1 MTKLIND
8 YVGVFTQR
16 SEHIKN
22 AVNLCVEYWLPEPAP
37 LILLFTTIGKVLVK
51 QLDALSDDEKTLL
64 FQHIEDG
71 MLSNEDELATA
82 VATGLVESLVTAS
95 DGNDEL
101 WRDIERH
108 LGIESNKHAI
118 AWKNFGQ

>member
-16 SEHIKN
+16 SDHIKN
-22 AVNLCVEYWLPEPAP
+22 AVIRCVEYWLPEQAP
-37 LILLFTTIGKVLVK
+37 LILLFSTIGKVLVK
-51 QLDALSDDEKTLL
+51 QLDALNDDEKTFL

-71 MLSNEDELATA
+71 MCSNEDELATA

-95 DGNDEL
+95 DGNDVL
-101 WRDIERH
+101 WKDIEQH
-108 LGIESNKHAI
+108 LGSESNKHAI

>member
-22 AVNLCVEYWLPEPAP
+22 AVNRCVEYWLPEQAP
-37 LILLFTTIGKVLVK
+37 LILLFSAIGKVLVK
-51 QLDALSDDEKTLL
+51 QLATLSDDEKTVL

-71 MLSNEDELATA
+71 MRSNEDELATA

-101 WRDIERH
+101 WGNIEKY
-108 LGIESNKHAI
+108 LGRESNKHAV

>member
-22 AVNLCVEYWLPEPAP
+22 AVNRCVEYWLPEQAP
-37 LILLFTTIGKVLVK
+37 LILLFSAIGKVLAK
-51 QLDALSDDEKTLL
+51 QLATLSDDEKTVL

-71 MLSNEDELATA
+71 MRSNEHELATA

-101 WRDIERH
+101 WGNIEKY
-108 LGIESNKHAI
+108 LGRESNKHAV

>member
-1 MTKLIND
+1 MTNLIND

-22 AVNLCVEYWLPEPAP
+22 AVNRCVEYWLPEQAP
-37 LILLFTTIGKVLVK
+37 LILLLTTIGKVLVK

-82 VATGLVESLVTAS
+82 VATGLVESLVAAS
-95 DGNDEL
+95 DSNDEL
-101 WRDIERH
+101 WRDIEQY
-108 LGIESNKHAI
+108 LGSESNKHAI

>member
-22 AVNLCVEYWLPEPAP
+22 AVNRCVEYWLPEEAP
-37 LILLFTTIGKVLVK
+37 LILLFTTIGKALVK

-101 WRDIERH
+101 WKDIEQH
-108 LGIESNKHAI
+108 LGSESNKHAI

>member
-1 MTKLIND
+1 MTRLLND
-8 YVGVFTQR
+8 YIGVFTQR

-22 AVNLCVEYWLPEPAP
+22 AVNRCVEYWAPEQVP
-37 LILLFTTIGKVLVK
+37 LILLLSTVGKALIK
-51 QLDALSDDEKTLL
+51 QLDVLSENEKTVL

-71 MLSNEDELATA
+71 MRSDEDELATA

-101 WRDIERH
+101 WRAIERY
-108 LGIESNKHAI
+108 LGRESNKHAV